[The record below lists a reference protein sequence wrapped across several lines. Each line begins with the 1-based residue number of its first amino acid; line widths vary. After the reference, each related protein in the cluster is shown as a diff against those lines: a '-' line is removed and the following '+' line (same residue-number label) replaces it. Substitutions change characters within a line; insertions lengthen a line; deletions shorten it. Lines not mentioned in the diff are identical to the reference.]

1 MRLLFIALMLLVSSV
16 VLTRA
21 ADRPNIIFILTDDMG
36 YSDPSCYGGKFVPTP
51 NIDRLAQEGIRFTH
65 FYDDAP
71 ICSPSR
77 ASYITGMFPA
87 RWNFTT
93 YLDNRAQNLDCEQV
107 DFLTTNAPA
116 LARVLKA
123 AGYET
128 GHFGKWHLGGGR
140 DVHNAPPFSAYG
152 YDEHSGTYESP
163 EPDPNITATDWIW
176 SPKDPV

>member
-1 MRLLFIALMLLVSSV
+1 MRSFFCIFALF
-16 VLTRA
+16 VLSLRPISA
-21 ADRPNIIFILTDDMG
+21 ADRPNIVVILTDDMG

-51 NIDRLAQEGIRFTH
+51 NIDRLAKEGIRFTH

-107 DFLTTNAPA
+107 DFLT
-116 LARVLKA
+116 
-123 AGYET
+123 
-128 GHFGKWHLGGGR
+128 
-140 DVHNAPPFSAYG
+140 
-152 YDEHSGTYESP
+152 
-163 EPDPNITATDWIW
+163 
-176 SPKDPV
+176 